1 MSQIGH
7 FFAQFE
13 LNLQESDN
21 DEGRCKRCWKKIEI
35 DLKLLNCMYY
45 YLEMWWNIRKCQI
58 AQDFTFLLL
67 RDFSTIFYL
76 TWISVQ
82 DYRPKEEEPLNQQNN
97 TLEDPEKKLL
107 RTPFLLWV
115 HLSALG
121 YVINK
126 EKSSIAKPEN

>member
-1 MSQIGH
+1 MSDCSRFQDVTSIITSQKSH
-7 FFAQFE
+7 FYCYAIFRLF
-13 LNLQESDN
+13 
-21 DEGRCKRCWKKIEI
+21 
-35 DLKLLNCMYY
+35 
-45 YLEMWWNIRKCQI
+45 
-58 AQDFTFLLL
+58 
-67 RDFSTIFYL
+67 FYL

-82 DYRPKEEEPLNQQNN
+82 DYRSKEEEPLNQQNN

>member
-1 MSQIGH
+1 M
-7 FFAQFE
+7 
-13 LNLQESDN
+13 
-21 DEGRCKRCWKKIEI
+21 
-35 DLKLLNCMYY
+35 
-45 YLEMWWNIRKCQI
+45 
-58 AQDFTFLLL
+58 
-67 RDFSTIFYL
+67 
-76 TWISVQ
+76 Q
-82 DYRPKEEEPLNQQNN
+82 DYRSKEEEPLNQQNN